1 MTPEKLQ
8 ALRQELDALASEKWT
23 PAASWFDGDDWADGI
38 AKIAAQGPQRDNE
51 DDAVRDAFFIAYAP
65 ANMRL
70 LLDEV
75 AHLTGLINTFKVID
89 MQQRDLAV
97 REALAAFYADV
108 CAEAERTI
116 ATTGMVSGAHWNA
129 MQVVL
134 ARRGVT
140 P

>member
-8 ALRQELDALASEKWT
+8 ALRQELDALAPATWT
-23 PAASWFDGDDWADGI
+23 PVAAWNDADDWSDGI
-38 AKIAAQGPQRDNE
+38 VGIAAQGPRRNNE
-51 DDAVRDAFFIAYAP
+51 DDAVRDAFFIAEAP

-89 MQQRDLAV
+89 MQQRNLAV
-97 REALAAFYADV
+97 REALVAFYNEV
-108 CAEAERTI
+108 CTEAERTI